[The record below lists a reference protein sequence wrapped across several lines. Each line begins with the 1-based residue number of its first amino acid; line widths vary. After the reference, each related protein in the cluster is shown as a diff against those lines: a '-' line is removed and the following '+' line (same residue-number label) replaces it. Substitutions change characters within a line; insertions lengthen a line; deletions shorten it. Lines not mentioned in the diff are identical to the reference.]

1 MCPDQISIG
10 EPLSA
15 RTPGNRGSVVTR
27 TEQPF
32 TGRQALTF
40 LVSVCVFT
48 AALVGGW
55 HFIRVSVQIGK
66 LKSSDAAVRQ
76 HAALELGQF
85 RSSRAVE
92 PLIAAL
98 NDTDTATA
106 GDAAKAL
113 GQIKDLGAL
122 QPLLNHLKT
131 GKNNDEVE
139 REVAK
144 ALGDLGPPALEPL
157 MAALRD
163 KDLSGYAGEGLVQ
176 LGRPAVDP
184 LIAVLNN
191 ADAGADPGLREQAAE
206 LLGELGDTRAV
217 KPLIATLKDNSPPAK
232 GPVSLDAYG
241 VPLPHPTAEDGLRE
255 QSARALG
262 KIKDPRA
269 DGPLIAAME
278 DSDERVHQ
286 IAAHALGEINDPQ
299 AVNFLLKALRE
310 HNTEVI
316 AGACD
321 FFVQRGDPGTE
332 DALIDALDRSGDTDM
347 AQDLL
352 NSGNTRLHDAANN
365 WAAANHY
372 EVNYMPGGKATS
384 WAGKP

>member
-10 EPLSA
+10 ERLSA
-15 RTPGNRGSVVTR
+15 RPPGNRGSVVTR
-27 TEQPF
+27 TEQAF
-32 TGRQALTF
+32 TGHQVLTF
-40 LVSVCVFT
+40 LGSVCVFT

-55 HFIRVSVQIGK
+55 QFIRVSGQIGK
-66 LKSSDAAVRQ
+66 LKNS
-76 HAALELGQF
+76 
-85 RSSRAVE
+85 
-92 PLIAAL
+92 
-98 NDTDTATA
+98 

-131 GKNNDEVE
+131 GKANDEVE

-184 LIAVLNN
+184 LIAMLNN
-191 ADAGADPGLREQAAE
+191 TDAGADPGLRERAAE
-206 LLGELGDTRAV
+206 LLGEVGDTRAV
-217 KPLIATLKDNSPPAK
+217 EPLIATLKDNSPPAK
-232 GPVSLDAYG
+232 GPVPLDAYG
-241 VPLPHPTAEDGLRE
+241 VPLPHPTEGDGLRE

-321 FFVQRGDPGTE
+321 FFVQIGR
-332 DALIDALDRSGDTDM
+332 AS
-347 AQDLL
+347 
-352 NSGNTRLHDAANN
+352 
-365 WAAANHY
+365 
-372 EVNYMPGGKATS
+372 
-384 WAGKP
+384 

>member
-27 TEQPF
+27 TEQAF
-32 TGRQALTF
+32 TGHQVLTF

-55 HFIRVSVQIGK
+55 QFIRVSVQIGK

-113 GQIKDLGAL
+113 GQIKDLGAM

-131 GKNNDEVE
+131 RKNNDEVE
-139 REVAK
+139 REMAK
-144 ALGDLGPPALEPL
+144 ALGDLGPPALKPL
-157 MAALRD
+157 MSALRD
-163 KDLSGYAGEGLVQ
+163 QDLHGYAGEGLVQ
-176 LGRPAVDP
+176 LGGPAVDP
-184 LIAVLNN
+184 LIAMLNN
-191 ADAGADPGLREQAAE
+191 ADAGADPGLRERAAE
-206 LLGELGDTRAV
+206 LLGEIGDIRAV
-217 KPLIATLKDNSPPAK
+217 EPLVATLKYNSPPAK
-232 GPVSLDAYG
+232 GPVPLDGYG
-241 VPLPHPTAEDGLRE
+241 VPLPHPTEGDGLRE

-269 DGPLIAAME
+269 DRPLIAAMA

-321 FFVQRGDPGTE
+321 FFVQLGDPGTE

-352 NSGNTRLHDAANN
+352 NSGNKKLHDAANN
-365 WAAANHY
+365 WAVANHY
-372 EVNYMPGGKATS
+372 EVNYMPGGKAMS
-384 WAGKP
+384 WGGKP